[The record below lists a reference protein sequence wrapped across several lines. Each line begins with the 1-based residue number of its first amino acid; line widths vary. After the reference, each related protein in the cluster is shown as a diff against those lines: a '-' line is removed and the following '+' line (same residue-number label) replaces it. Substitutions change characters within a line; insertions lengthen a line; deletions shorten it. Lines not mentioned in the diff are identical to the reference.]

1 MPWPNVQITTLWH
14 HFANHSKIWGLGVTI
29 RWWSPTWQNDHKY
42 QTLASWKTSKLHLQ
56 HSTPYELIWNNIPGN
71 ETKSD
76 KELLGDLYDIYYN
89 NRDMRL
95 MLELFAISSGVAPAI
110 CFFTIFDKVVMGQM
124 KCLVEY
130 LCTSAEVQRRSDP
143 SHNSRGQERKRSACG

>member
-1 MPWPNVQITTLWH
+1 MKH
-14 HFANHSKIWGLGVTI
+14 
-29 RWWSPTWQNDHKY
+29 
-42 QTLASWKTSKLHLQ
+42 
-56 HSTPYELIWNNIPGN
+56 PGN

-130 LCTSAEVQRRSDP
+130 LFTSAEVQRRSDP